1 MKLETQVELEV
12 SEKYQKILKLIENNP
27 RLNLRNLVLLT
38 NYSAQEVWYVLVELK
53 DRKIIE
59 SVIISNG
66 KSGWDVQYGL
76 RNENNIYGGTRT
88 TL

>member
-1 MKLETQVELEV
+1 MKLETQVELET

-38 NYSAQEVWYVLVELK
+38 KYSAQEVWYVLVELK
-53 DRKIIE
+53 EGKIIE

-76 RNENNIYGGTRT
+76 RDRK
-88 TL
+88 

>member
-1 MKLETQVELEV
+1 MKLETQVELET

-27 RLNLRNLVLLT
+27 RLNLRNLVVLT
-38 NYSAQEVWYVLVELK
+38 KYSAQEVWYVLVELK
-53 DRKIIE
+53 EGKIIE

-66 KSGWDVQYGL
+66 MCNMVYVTNFK
-76 RNENNIYGGTRT
+76 NNIYDGTRT

>member
-1 MKLETQVELEV
+1 MRLETQVELGA

-38 NYSAQEVWYVLVELK
+38 KYSPQDVWYVLELK
-53 DRKIIE
+53 ERKIIE

-66 KSGWDVQYGL
+66 MCNMVYVTNFK
-76 RNENNIYGGTRT
+76 NNIYDGTRT